1 MMEHIQTNQMKL
13 DSLEYKEKWV
23 DWLDVHFSRMKEI
36 REIEDFNKR
45 RGVLHHYIKEIVVL
59 DYDDDTKQ
67 HTLSIKFKFPLFDD
81 NFEWLNN
88 KDGSYKLDKFGR
100 RRYNITEGET
110 EMINPF
116 TLHSSFHRNRV
127 RSIVGFFTNNVVLS
141 SYFYHLILVF
151 LRQ

>member
-1 MMEHIQTNQMKL
+1 MKL

-116 TLHSSFHRNRV
+116 TLHSSFHRDRF
-127 RSIVGFFTNNVVLS
+127 R
-141 SYFYHLILVF
+141 
-151 LRQ
+151 